1 MSEISEIVVEVHEK
15 EVLEERLWNRNFIL
29 LLQGQLVSMFGNSI
43 YDTALRFW
51 ILTNTGSTALMG
63 ALMAATVIP
72 EIFMSPFVGT
82 YIDRS
87 DRKRILIFTDAI
99 SGVAILFIGIAAV
112 LGFVQVW
119 MMLPICIIIG
129 ITSCFFNPTIDSS
142 IPDIVPKSKLIK
154 ANSIFSS
161 ISTGNEMAGYAF
173 GSFLVQLLGAPIIFI
188 FNGISFLFSAATEC
202 FISIPKIGGTVEKT
216 TYWEDM
222 KLGFQFVRKSHGLL
236 YLYITTAFLNL
247 FGIMSMTLTLP
258 WFKANSELGIVAYG
272 IAMAVNT
279 FGMFVGFSYLAVADI
294 KKEKRF
300 FAFIVSGI
308 IIAITMIIYS
318 LSLNFYII
326 LAMFFIN
333 GICLAVINSL
343 IQSSMQSS
351 VTSDMRAKVFS
362 FRRTLS
368 SALMPLG
375 MILAGVLAEKI
386 KINTII
392 LIDYI
397 LFFGLFVHLV
407 FVSSVKEII
416 NS

>member
-1 MSEISEIVVEVHEK
+1 MSEASEITVEVHEK
-15 EVLEERLWNRNFIL
+15 EVLKESLWNRNFIL
-29 LLQGQLVSMFGNSI
+29 LLQGQLVSMFGNTI

-51 ILTNTGSTALMG
+51 ILANTGSTALMG
-63 ALMAATVIP
+63 VLMAATVIP

-87 DRKRILIFTDAI
+87 DRKRIIVFTDAI

-112 LGFVQVW
+112 LGFIRVW
-119 MMLPICIIIG
+119 MMLPICILVG

-161 ISTGNEMAGYAF
+161 ISTGNEMAGYAL

-188 FNGISFLFSAATEC
+188 FNGISFLFSAVTEC
-202 FISIPKIGGTVEKT
+202 FISIPNIGGTAEKT

-222 KLGFQFVRKSHGLL
+222 KLGLQFVRKSHGLL

-300 FAFIVSGI
+300 FTFILSGI
-308 IIAITMIIYS
+308 IIAVTMIIYS

-326 LAMFFIN
+326 LVMFFIN

-351 VTSDMRAKVFS
+351 VTSDMRSKIFS

-375 MILAGVLAEKI
+375 MILAGVLAEEI

-397 LFFGLFVHLV
+397 LFFGLFVHLI
-407 FVSSVKEII
+407 FVSSVKAII
-416 NS
+416 NT